1 MIMENIESNN
11 ASMHVRTIAINMGN
25 DTMNDNNHQIETF
38 QLFCFVYLVSV
49 CLLGVIL
56 NFKAL
61 STLLS
66 VILVRIFLYEYVY
79 KYIPCITFLN
89 ILNGISSLFIPFF
102 LF

>member
-49 CLLGVIL
+49 CSLGVIL

-66 VILVRIFLYEYVY
+66 VILVRIFLYKYVY
-79 KYIPCITFLN
+79 TILYI
-89 ILNGISSLFIPFF
+89 FF
-102 LF
+102 NYFKWYK